1 MLSNHAKQDVHQLS
15 FNMKSQTWNIACLI
29 LKGYSLFLSLV
40 YSLPD
45 FALMG
50 GVVKIDF
57 AEKLSSAR

>member
-1 MLSNHAKQDVHQLS
+1 
-15 FNMKSQTWNIACLI
+15 MKSQTWNIACLI